1 MFASLQWKT
10 LMVFASF
17 NIACLPL
24 VYFFFPETN
33 GRTLEEIN
41 LLFTA
46 ESSLVSANENAF
58 ADRLAQA
65 GGDLAEAERQ
75 LASEL
80 DASEDK
86 VVQSEEGV
94 KTQALSLT
102 KT

>member
-17 NIACLPL
+17 NVACLPL

-41 LLFTA
+41 LLFMA
-46 ESSLVSANENAF
+46 ESPLVSANEKAF

-65 GGDLAEAERQ
+65 DGDVAEAERR
-75 LASEL
+75 LAAEL
-80 DASEDK
+80 DPSENK
-86 VVQSEEGV
+86 LAHV
-94 KTQALSLT
+94 
-102 KT
+102 